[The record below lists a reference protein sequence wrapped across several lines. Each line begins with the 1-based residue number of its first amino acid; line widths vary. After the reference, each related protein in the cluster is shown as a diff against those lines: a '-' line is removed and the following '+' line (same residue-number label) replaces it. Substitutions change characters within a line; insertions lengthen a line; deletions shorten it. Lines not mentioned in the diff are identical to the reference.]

1 MSSIYRQC
9 TSKFWAV
16 QEKVQKMKTPNWNI
30 NSWVIAFVRWSFF
43 FLYGLVR
50 VFPISLFRKIAGP
63 FLHLFIHFSIPRKR
77 VIRKFSG
84 AFDRSC
90 SAATKDRLG

>member
-9 TSKFWAV
+9 TSKSWAV
-16 QEKVQKMKTPNWNI
+16 QEEVQKMKTPNWNI

-50 VFPISLFRKIAGP
+50 VFSNLIVSKNRRSVCSSIHPFRDSQKESDQEIFWGFRP
-63 FLHLFIHFSIPRKR
+63 ELL
-77 VIRKFSG
+77 SG
-84 AFDRSC
+84 Y
-90 SAATKDRLG
+90 